1 MTLQGLETQCCPS
14 ASSPCPS
21 HKLTLPSRPPCLWVG
36 PVSVSFGL
44 SQRTCH
50 AESLAKTL
58 EEYRTTT
65 QVTQLP
71 LPTLGG
77 SLPGLAL
84 LTSLLPSPRFTASF
98 CLCQSFPNSA
108 HLTSSISTVCVC
120 VSPLSVSPC
129 LFTFSPFPSH
139 SVCLCFPFTYILSGS
154 VSSHCVSPP
163 YLSVSLP
170 GSFTFLPQSLSGSDL
185 PPRTTPFSVP
195 GLYESCTSR
204 VSCLCANLCL
214 LSLFRVSI
222 AAFFFQIFLAGR
234 LPSGFLLLSVSLW
247 LPKFVSLRSSPCLL
261 AICVWRSPKK
271 SGVELTLEKEPRA
284 GG

>member
-21 HKLTLPSRPPCLWVG
+21 PKLTLPSRPPCLWVG

-71 LPTLGG
+71 LPTLGS
-77 SLPGLAL
+77 SLPASLS
-84 LTSLLPSPRFTASF
+84 SLLF
-98 CLCQSFPNSA
+98 CHLQDLLPLSVCQSFPNSA
-108 HLTSSISTVCVC
+108 HLTSSISTVCLC

-129 LFTFSPFPSH
+129 LFTFSPFLSH
-139 SVCLCFPFTYILSGS
+139 SVCLCFPFTYIFSGS
-154 VSSHCVSPP
+154 VSSHCVFPP

-170 GSFTFLPQSLSGSDL
+170 GSFTFLPQSLSGSGL

-195 GLYESCTSR
+195 GLYEFLAPR
-204 VSCLCANLCL
+204 VSLASLRICVYCLCSVCPSLPSFFTFSWLVGYLLHSCCS
-214 LSLFRVSI
+214 LSLF
-222 AAFFFQIFLAGR
+222 
-234 LPSGFLLLSVSLW
+234 GFLSFCHSFLPHVSW
-247 LPKFVSLRSSPCLL
+247 QYVSGGAQRSRE
-261 AICVWRSPKK
+261 WN
-271 SGVELTLEKEPRA
+271 
-284 GG
+284 